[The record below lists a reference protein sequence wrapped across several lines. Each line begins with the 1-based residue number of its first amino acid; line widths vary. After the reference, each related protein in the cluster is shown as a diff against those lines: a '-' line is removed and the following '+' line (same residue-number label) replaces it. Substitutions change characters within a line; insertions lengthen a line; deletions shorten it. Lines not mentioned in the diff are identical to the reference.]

1 MQKGKLKK
9 KIILA
14 LAAAVLVL
22 VLAFFVS
29 GYVYFIGFENT
40 FKGLHYWQFFTS
52 LFMNEP
58 HRRIFLAVFLIG
70 LLGIGILA
78 MKDFGN
84 EYRSDK
90 KKVTDD
96 LYIPEQAGQLQYGSA
111 RFMDKEEKE
120 KAFKTAILPQDYRD
134 KEELLQVKRC
144 LKGGGII
151 VGYEKEKAFGKPFR
165 EKVYFVN
172 DDVHSLILGATRSG
186 KTRGFILQS
195 VCFLGLSGESMI
207 VSDPKGEIFDYTEPY
222 LKEMGYEVLTLN
234 FRKPKKSDRY
244 NFLQPII
251 DAVNENDI
259 PKAIDRTWDFAA
271 AIVPEAKEKIWEN
284 GEKSIMAGAVL
295 SVVFDNKE
303 HPDCQNLS
311 TVYSFINKMSG
322 VNPFTGEM
330 YLKNYVDGLEDAH
343 PAKEIYGVAIN
354 APSKQRMSFI
364 TSALSTLNLFTNPNI
379 RDMTKRS
386 DFSLKETGNRKR
398 ALFIILPD
406 EKNTF
411 NTLAS
416 IFVEQQYTALVE
428 QADERGGRLKTR
440 CNFLL
445 DEFGNFTK
453 IPNFLNFLTVGG
465 GRGIRFNLVIQSF
478 AQLQEK
484 YGNHAANGIKGN
496 CHILVYLASSDP
508 ETKKEVSQML
518 GKYTVAS
525 YGKSSQRN
533 GQGTANRNQSL
544 AGRELLTSDEVGLV
558 KRPYVLILYQGR
570 RPAVMKIPDMSQ
582 WRFNEWLGMGDFDF
596 NTELRAKRQAAHADR
611 KDAPFVPCKT
621 WDRIFAGV
629 SLDVSTV
636 MDGVEGMTEEMVEYD
651 DMPDAMYK

>member
-1 MQKGKLKK
+1 MQKEKLKK
-9 KIILA
+9 KGMLI
-14 LAAAVLVL
+14 LAAAVLML

-40 FKGLHYWQFFTS
+40 FRDIQYGQFLTS
-52 LFMNEP
+52 LLANEQ
-58 HRRIFLAVFLIG
+58 HRRLFLAVFLLG
-70 LLGIGILA
+70 LLGIAVLELW
-78 MKDFGN
+78 DFGN

-96 LYIPEQAGQLQYGSA
+96 LYIPERAGQEQYGSA

-120 KAFKTAILPQDYRD
+120 KAFETTVLPQDCR
-134 KEELLQVKRC
+134 EELPQAKR
-144 LKGGGII
+144 KFAGGII
-151 VGYEKEKAFGKPFR
+151 VGYEKDKIISKPMR

-195 VCFLGLSGESMI
+195 VCFLGLSGESI
-207 VSDPKGEIFDYTEPY
+207 IISDPKGEIFDYTEPY
-222 LKEMGYEVLTLN
+222 LKDMGYEVLTLN
-234 FRKPKKSDRY
+234 FRKPKKSHRY

-251 DAVNENDI
+251 DAVNEDDI
-259 PKAIDRTWDFAA
+259 PKAIDRTWDLVT
-271 AIVPEAKEKIWEN
+271 AIVPEAREKIWEN
-284 GEKSIMAGAVL
+284 GEKSILAGAVL
-295 SVVFDNKE
+295 SVVFDNRKK
-303 HPDCQNLS
+303 PDYQNFS

-322 VNPFTGEM
+322 IDPFTGEM
-330 YLKNYVDGLEDAH
+330 YLKRYVDGLKNEH
-343 PAKEIYGVAIN
+343 PAKEIYGVAIH

-379 RDMTKRS
+379 RAMTKRS
-386 DFSLKETGNRKR
+386 DYDLKETGNRKR
-398 ALFIILPD
+398 ALFLILPD

-411 NTLAS
+411 HTLAS

-428 QADERGGRLKTR
+428 QADERGGRLKNR

-478 AQLQEK
+478 AQLNEK
-484 YGNHAANGIKGN
+484 YGNHAATGIKGN
-496 CHILVYLASSDP
+496 CHIWVYLASSEK
-508 ETKKEVSQML
+508 ETRDEISHML

-544 AGRELLTSDEVGLV
+544 TGRELLTSDEVGLI
-558 KRPYVLILYQGR
+558 KRPYVLVLYQGK
-570 RPAVMKIPDMSQ
+570 RPAMMQIPDISQ
-582 WRFNEWLGMGDFDF
+582 WRFNDWLGMGDKEA
-596 NTELRAKRQAAHADR
+596 NIKLRMERQAAHCDR
-611 KDAPFVPCKT
+611 QDEPFAPCDT
-621 WDRIFAGV
+621 WNSIFAEIFMPQV
-629 SLDVSTV
+629 NDM
-636 MDGVEGMTEEMVEYD
+636 MDGIEGMTEETLEYD
-651 DMPDAMYK
+651 DTSYDE